1 MTKGMFTKA
10 QWTELNPAS
19 CMMVCHDAAL
29 HMFFEKLDGTR
40 VAYVLDMI
48 DSEPRLTTQSDVAT
62 AVFADVESDGLY
74 MIKEV
79 SP

>member
-1 MTKGMFTKA
+1 
-10 QWTELNPAS
+10 
-19 CMMVCHDAAL
+19 
-29 HMFFEKLDGTR
+29 
-40 VAYVLDMI
+40 MI

>member
-1 MTKGMFTKA
+1 
-10 QWTELNPAS
+10 
-19 CMMVCHDAAL
+19 
-29 HMFFEKLDGTR
+29 MFFEKADGTR
-40 VAYVLDMI
+40 VAYMLDMI
-48 DSEPRLTTQSDVAT
+48 DGTPVLTTHEDVAT